1 VTGSR
6 RTGLAELPLH
16 GGRAPPWL
24 FGRMVLLAREI
35 VDHLVAEHGSDEVLR
50 RLADPFWFQAL
61 GCVLGFD
68 WHSSGVTTTT
78 CGALKEAVRGREADY
93 GFYVAGGKG
102 ATSRKT
108 PAEITVACD
117 ALSTEPEGLV
127 RASKLAA
134 KVDNTALQDGYQ
146 LYHHCFLF
154 TPSGSWCV
162 VQQGMSD
169 RAKTARRYHWLSE
182 TLQSFVE
189 EPHAAICCD
198 RQGAS
203 LNMVAAESAAARAA
217 VTELSA
223 QPPETMLS
231 LFERVPTLFMP
242 QRHTVSLT
250 DVDPRQLEKILLNT
264 YERAPEDFETVLA
277 TPGLGPKAL
286 RALVLTAELIYG
298 AKATARDPARF
309 SFAHGGKDGTPYP
322 VDRATYDQTIE
333 VLRNALGRAKKIDRS
348 ERIRALKRLAAFARA
363 PAPPGMTA
371 PRTGGRAASTYTP

>member
-1 VTGSR
+1 VSGSK

-24 FGRMVLLAREI
+24 FARMVLLAREI
-35 VDHLVAEHGSDEVLR
+35 FGHLVAEHGSDEVLR

-78 CGALKEAVRGREADY
+78 CGALKEAVRGREADF

-102 ATSRKT
+102 AVSRKT
-108 PAEITVACD
+108 PAEITATCE
-117 ALSTEPEGLV
+117 ALSREPAALV
-127 RASKLAA
+127 GASRLAA
-134 KVDNTALQDGYQ
+134 KVDNTALQDGHQ
-146 LYHHCFLF
+146 LYHHTFVF
-154 TPSGSWCV
+154 TPSGQWCV

-169 RAKTARRYHWLSE
+169 TNKTARRYHWLSE
-182 TLQSFVE
+182 AVQSFVE

-198 RQGAS
+198 RHGAS
-203 LNMVAAESAAARAA
+203 LNMVAAESAAARTA
-217 VTELSA
+217 VTELAS
-223 QPPETMLS
+223 QPPETILS

-242 QRHTVSLT
+242 RREPVLLA
-250 DVDPRQLEKILLNT
+250 DVDPRQLRKVLLRT
-264 YERAPEDFETVLA
+264 YERAPERFETVLA
-277 TPGLGPKAL
+277 TEGLGPKAL

-298 AKATARDPARF
+298 TKASARDPARF

-322 VDRATYDQTIE
+322 VDRATYDGTIE

-348 ERIRALKRLAAFARA
+348 ERIRALKRLAAFTCA
-363 PAPPGMTA
+363 PAA
-371 PRTGGRAASTYTP
+371 QAKQAARTGGAPRSTYTP

>member
-1 VTGSR
+1 VRGST

-16 GGRAPPWL
+16 GGKAPPWL

-35 VDHLVAEHGSDEVLR
+35 LGHLVAEHGSDELLR

-78 CGALKEAVRGREADY
+78 CGALKEAVRGREADF

-102 ATSRKT
+102 AVSRKT
-108 PAEITVACD
+108 PAEITATCD
-117 ALSTEPEGLV
+117 ALSREPEVLV

-146 LYHHCFLF
+146 LYHHCFVF
-154 TPSGSWCV
+154 TPAGSWCV

-169 RAKTARRYHWLSE
+169 ANRTARRYHWLSE
-182 TLQSFVE
+182 TLKDFVE
-189 EPHAAICCD
+189 EPQAAICCD

-217 VTELSA
+217 VTELAA

-242 QRHTVSLT
+242 QRHPVSLA
-250 DVDPRQLEKILLNT
+250 DVDPRQLHKVLLKT
-264 YERAPEDFETVLA
+264 YQRAPEDFAAVL
-277 TPGLGPKAL
+277 TTEGLGPKAL
-286 RALVLTAELIYG
+286 RALVLTAELIFG
-298 AKATARDPARF
+298 TKASARDPARF

-322 VDRATYDQTIE
+322 VDRATYDGTIE
-333 VLRNALGRAKKIDRS
+333 VLRTALDRARKIDRS
-348 ERIRALKRLAAFARA
+348 ERIRALRRLAVFTCA
-363 PAPPGMTA
+363 PTTHADA
-371 PRTGGRAASTYTP
+371 VARTGGARHSTYTP

>member
-1 VTGSR
+1 MAAQSR

-35 VDHLVAEHGSDEVLR
+35 MGHLVAEQGSDEVLR

-108 PAEITVACD
+108 PAEITATCEK
-117 ALSTEPEGLV
+117 LSREPEALV
-127 RASKLAA
+127 AASKLAA

-146 LYHHCFLF
+146 LYHHCFVF
-154 TPSGSWCV
+154 TPAGQWCV
-162 VQQGMSD
+162 IQQGMSD
-169 RAKTARRYHWLSE
+169 ASSTARRYHWLSDSV
-182 TLQSFVE
+182 TDFVE

-198 RQGAS
+198 RRGAS
-203 LNMVAAESAAARAA
+203 LNMVAAESAASRAA
-217 VTELSA
+217 VTELA
-223 QPPETMLS
+223 ARPPETMLS

-242 QRHTVSLT
+242 QRHPVSLA
-250 DVDPRQLEKILLNT
+250 DVDPRKLEKVLLKT
-264 YERAPEDFETVLA
+264 YERAPENFETVLA
-277 TPGLGPKAL
+277 TEGLGPKAL
-286 RALVLTAELIYG
+286 RALVLTAELIFG
-298 AKATARDPARF
+298 TKASARDPARF
-309 SFAHGGKDGTPYP
+309 SFAHGGKDGTPFP
-322 VDRATYDQTIE
+322 VDRAAYDQTIE
-333 VLRNALGRAKKIDRS
+333 VLRDALGRARKIDRS
-348 ERIRALKRLAAFARA
+348 ERIRALKRLAAFAREPD
-363 PAPPGMTA
+363 PATTPG
-371 PRTGGRAASTYTP
+371 RTRAAGALDTFS

>member
-1 VTGSR
+1 
-6 RTGLAELPLH
+6 
-16 GGRAPPWL
+16 
-24 FGRMVLLAREI
+24 MVLLAREI
-35 VDHLVAEHGSDEVLR
+35 VGHLVAEHGSDEVLR

-298 AKATARDPARF
+298 AKASARDPARF

>member
-1 VTGSR
+1 VVNGSR

-35 VDHLVAEHGSDEVLR
+35 LGHLVAEHGSDEVLR

-78 CGALKEAVRGREADY
+78 CGALKEAVRGREEDY

-108 PAEITVACD
+108 PAEITLACD
-117 ALSTEPEGLV
+117 ALSREPEGLV

-154 TPSGSWCV
+154 TAAGQWCV

-169 RAKTARRYHWLSE
+169 ATRTARRYHWLSE
-182 TLQSFVE
+182 TLKDFVE

-203 LNMVAAESAAARAA
+203 LNMVAAESAASRAA
-217 VTELSA
+217 VTELAA

-242 QRHTVSLT
+242 RRHPVALT
-250 DVDPRQLEKILLNT
+250 DVDPRQLEKILLKT
-264 YERAPEDFETVLA
+264 YERAPEDFETVLS

-286 RALVLTAELIYG
+286 RALVLTAELIFG
-298 AKATARDPARF
+298 AKASARDPARF

-333 VLRNALGRAKKIDRS
+333 VLRNALGRARKIDRS
-348 ERIRALKRLAAFARA
+348 ERIRALKRLAAFAREPA
-363 PAPPGMTA
+363 PATC
-371 PRTGGRAASTYTP
+371 